1 MKKILKLALL
11 FLPVLLYPKTGSLFE
26 QNLQK
31 YDSTIIK
38 KIEKA
43 EMYNFSS
50 PNLDILREKIIK
62 KDNLRIKV
70 FGDSHIAPDIFSS
83 ELRNII
89 FTPNALGFV
98 YPIFPNYHRNIL
110 VEIQNKHFETYN
122 SLRQNYINYPM
133 GGVIARS
140 KNSDAYITVNPK
152 FENKNFMIRFVFKSP
167 NNLATFEILDSN
179 QKKIHLSSKNP
190 ETWVLSKEY
199 ELKFPITIKSLIRN
213 GMLGGYF
220 IYNKDKNNIID
231 HMGINGARSDL
242 WLKWNQEIF
251 DQELQ
256 AIQYDLIIFSYGSN
270 DAISEKFDKE
280 SFLHNYK
287 VLIRKVRK
295 FNPNATILLI
305 GPPTVVSKNN
315 KKQQYEITTNFLPV
329 KKAIKELAKSENT
342 LFFDLDDFM
351 EKSGKKDT
359 WIKDKLSKKD
369 VHLTPLGYR
378 LSAIA
383 VYKALLNLLKIRE

>member
-1 MKKILKLALL
+1 MKKLILAVCLL
-11 FLPVLLYPKTGSLFE
+11 PIWLGSKTGSLFE

-31 YDSTIIK
+31 YDPKIIK

-43 EMYNFSS
+43 QMHNYNS
-50 PNLDILREKIIK
+50 PNVNLLRDKILK
-62 KDNLRIKV
+62 KENLKIKV

-89 FTPNALGFV
+89 FTPNALGFI
-98 YPIFPNYHRNIL
+98 YPLFPNYHRNIL
-110 VEIQNKHFETYN
+110 VEMQSKGFETYN
-122 SLRQNYINYPM
+122 SLRNNYINYPM

-140 KNSDAYITVNPK
+140 KNSDAYIIINPK
-152 FENKNFMIRFVFKSP
+152 FENKNFTTRFVFKSP
-167 NNLATFEILDSN
+167 NNLATFEILDAN

-199 ELKFPITIKSLIRN
+199 DLKFPIKIKSLIRN

-287 VLIRKVRK
+287 VLIRKIRK
-295 FNPNATILLI
+295 FNPNATILLV
-305 GPPTVVSKNN
+305 GPPTVVLKNN
-315 KKQQYEITTNFLPV
+315 EKKKYEITTNFLPV
-329 KKAIKELAKSENT
+329 KKAVRELAKNENT

-351 EKSGKKDT
+351 EKSGTKDE
-359 WIKDKLSKKD
+359 WIEKKLSKKD

-383 VYKALLNLLKIRE
+383 LYKALLDVLKIKE